1 MASYSLDLKYISS
14 RYKNYGDYF
23 VKEQFN
29 VSHINSTQPINGW
42 IVQYITKQP
51 DIETT
56 TGFKLN
62 DTDSIMQFT
71 EGQVEFM
78 SDNYLELFKVEN
90 GKAIIPDQFASG
102 PIAKY
107 EYDTKK
113 NKWYTTDDVLTKGS
127 ITHTGLSVFIPKT
140 PNQTDLEQLYTWN
153 TSRDTPAGGLP
164 FISCVQ
170 SCPKDELFKLGKSNI
185 LQHTVTVSWD
195 YNGIPTFNNNKISIT
210 SGPLFEGGDKKTR
223 KTCKT
228 RKNCKTRKTCKRRKG
243 RKTRKTR
250 KKKYN

>member
-78 SDNYLELFKVEN
+78 SDNYLELFLISLQVDQLQN
-90 GKAIIPDQFASG
+90 MNMIPRK
-102 PIAKY
+102 I
-107 EYDTKK
+107 
-113 NKWYTTDDVLTKGS
+113 
-127 ITHTGLSVFIPKT
+127 
-140 PNQTDLEQLYTWN
+140 
-153 TSRDTPAGGLP
+153 
-164 FISCVQ
+164 
-170 SCPKDELFKLGKSNI
+170 
-185 LQHTVTVSWD
+185 
-195 YNGIPTFNNNKISIT
+195 NGI
-210 SGPLFEGGDKKTR
+210 LLMM
-223 KTCKT
+223 
-228 RKNCKTRKTCKRRKG
+228 
-243 RKTRKTR
+243 
-250 KKKYN
+250 Y